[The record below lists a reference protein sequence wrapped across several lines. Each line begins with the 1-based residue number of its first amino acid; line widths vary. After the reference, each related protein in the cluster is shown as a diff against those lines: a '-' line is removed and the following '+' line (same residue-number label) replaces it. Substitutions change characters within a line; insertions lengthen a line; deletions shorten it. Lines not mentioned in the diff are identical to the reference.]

1 MKPNKKADD
10 LLRDKLNSYS
20 SPVRAGLFDAIDKKR
35 KEQSQPKKTP
45 IWTWKSGLAATA
57 LLLMVGLSV
66 WHFSQETTS
75 TANTNEVNHSE
86 VVAETLNQN
95 TLSQEK
101 TTAVDTKTQLL
112 LEEEKSVDKVD
123 QNTISNQS
131 KTEYT
136 ENREI
141 KITKNQ
147 TTLDLTTNSLTELSE
162 KLQTP
167 QTNENRL
174 IPVSKL
180 SDDKAEQ
187 DVSQVIIA
195 SNEESSVLVG
205 TFEETTKED
214 KTIEIAEESTGTIK
228 EMTSVSLLTNS
239 QAIATLYRDEA
250 ALLPPA
256 VKCGWTER
264 KVFIYLDALGSVDMA
279 FRTLTPKENESN
291 AYAVLR
297 NRTEGMQESFS
308 LGFRASAVTKNGF
321 AARTGLIYSQIQ
333 EPFAHR
339 IYTEE
344 EFYIETTDQ
353 QGVVIGRDTLIE
365 TRVDKFASKN
375 RHRLVD
381 IPLILGYEIDKAKY
395 NLSFNGG
402 TFFNITATQQGTFIS
417 SGNEIVDFSSDR
429 TNRYEAFKN
438 SVGFSLYG
446 SIAVNYKIT
455 PALHFIFEP
464 YGRYYLESFTTDN
477 HELEQNYLTTGLQ
490 FGLRM
495 KM

>member
-20 SPVRAGLFDAIDKKR
+20 SPVRAGMFDAIDKKR

-45 IWTWKSGLAATA
+45 IWTWKFGLAATA

-75 TANTNEVNHSE
+75 TANTNEVSHSE

-112 LEEEKSVDKVD
+112 LEEEKSVDKVQ

-131 KTEYT
+131 KTKNT
-136 ENREI
+136 ENR
-141 KITKNQ
+141 KTKNQ
-147 TTLDLTTNSLTELSE
+147 TISDLTTNSVTELSE
-162 KLQTP
+162 KSQTL
-167 QTNENRL
+167 QTNENSL
-174 IPVSKL
+174 VLVSKL
-180 SDDKAEQ
+180 SDEKAEQ
-187 DVSQVIIA
+187 DVSQVIVT

-205 TFEETTKED
+205 TFEETKKED
-214 KTIEIAEESTGTIK
+214 KTIEIAEESTETIK

-239 QAIATLYRDEA
+239 QAITNLFRYEA

-264 KVFIYLDALGSVDMA
+264 KIFIYFDALGSVDMA

-353 QGVVIGRDTLIE
+353 QGVVIGRDTLVE

-429 TNRYEAFKN
+429 SNRYEAFKN